1 MIQRPDLL
9 TAALASALDTFPD
22 IDVVAVLP
30 DLNDVVDDVG
40 ALRIDVAVVAMKE
53 DGPTVAAV
61 LCSEIAAPR
70 VLLLEAHFHQANFL
84 AGLSAGAVGY
94 LTGTQDVTS
103 VATAI
108 RRAHAGELL
117 YSVEDLYALLR
128 QPPPGKPPRSLPGS
142 ATKPSRRECD
152 ILSAFATG
160 ASTDEVASLL
170 NISVNTVRTHLRNV
184 MDKLQARSKLEAVI
198 LALGANLIELPPA
211 RDRQE
216 SSW

>member
-1 MIQRPDLL
+1 MIHRPDLL
-9 TAALASALDTFPD
+9 TAALAIALDTFPD
-22 IDVVAVLP
+22 IDVVAALP
-30 DLNDVVDDVG
+30 DLNDAVDDVG
-40 ALRIDVAVVAMKE
+40 ALRIDVAVVVME
-53 DGPTVAAV
+53 DDGPTVAAG
-61 LCSEIAAPR
+61 LCSKVAAPR
-70 VLLLEAHFHQANFL
+70 VLLLEAYFSQANFL
-84 AGLSAGAVGY
+84 AGLSAGAIGY
-94 LTGTQDVTS
+94 LTGTQDLPG

-128 QPPPGKPPRSLPGS
+128 QPPSARPPRPLQGG
-142 ATKPSRRECD
+142 ATRPSRRECD
-152 ILSAFATG
+152 VLSAFATG

-170 NISVNTVRTHLRNV
+170 NISVTTVRTHLRNV
-184 MDKLQARSKLEAVI
+184 MEKLQARSKLEAVI